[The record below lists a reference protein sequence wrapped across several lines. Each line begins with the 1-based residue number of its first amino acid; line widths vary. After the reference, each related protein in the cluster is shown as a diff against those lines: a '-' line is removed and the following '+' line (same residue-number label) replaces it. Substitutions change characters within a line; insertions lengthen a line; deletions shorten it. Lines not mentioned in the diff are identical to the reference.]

1 MHDPSRF
8 LAGLNPNESDQMQD
22 LLKNKI
28 DQPLRAVVFDR
39 FHAEE
44 AYSHHVYKH
53 QPDAL
58 RILDMQDFHALRFAR
73 EELVQLWDAN
83 NKQLMNETLMDQV
96 MKAYPKLP
104 CPSNTISKS
113 SSVLL
118 RELASIHRCDL
129 TLVCSPEEKMLL
141 HKRYG
146 IPSKKL
152 CVSSYL
158 SESRPD
164 YSMSFDS
171 TRDFVTIGGFK
182 HAPNV
187 DAILWLHREIWPL
200 IRQEV
205 GVRSEFCFMICLCD
219 EFRLTFI
226 VLRQIPDAQMHVYGA
241 YSEKAR
247 PIQNLSKQN
256 GQNGFYLHGYARDLD
271 QVFLGSVKPRILL
284 APIRFGAG
292 IKGKIVDA
300 WAHGVPVVTTPI
312 GAEGCYS
319 TSWCSGENGQ
329 YYNWG
334 GEVSSGD
341 AQDFATKAVKLYKD
355 SHAWGVARH
364 YSKCLLEELFDETSN
379 AAKLVTTIDSAMKSM
394 RERRSE
400 DYLGAILWSQNYR
413 STEYFSRWLE
423 VKNKKTQPP

>member
-158 SESRPD
+158 TESRPD

-200 IRQEV
+200 IRQE
-205 GVRSEFCFMICLCD
+205 
-219 EFRLTFI
+219 
-226 VLRQIPDAQMHVYGA
+226 IPDAQMHVYGA

-334 GEVSSGD
+334 GEVSSG
-341 AQDFATKAVKLYKD
+341 
-355 SHAWGVARH
+355 
-364 YSKCLLEELFDETSN
+364 
-379 AAKLVTTIDSAMKSM
+379 
-394 RERRSE
+394 ERR
-400 DYLGAILWSQNYR
+400 ILPQKPLSCIKIH
-413 STEYFSRWLE
+413 TPGE
-423 VKNKKTQPP
+423 